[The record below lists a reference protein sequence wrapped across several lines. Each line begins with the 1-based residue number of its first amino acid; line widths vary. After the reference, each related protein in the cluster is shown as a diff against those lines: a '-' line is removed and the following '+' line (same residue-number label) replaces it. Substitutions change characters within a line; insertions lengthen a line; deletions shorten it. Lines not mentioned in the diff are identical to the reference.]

1 MVSGTFVIALSALAV
16 ALVLGWAALAVRV
29 ARARADR
36 AQDEADRLRRD
47 LRKLDAAAAS
57 AQKAEAASQAKSRFL
72 ATVSHEVRTPLNGIL
87 GMAGLLRGA
96 GIDAEQTSYVEAI
109 ETSGRALATL
119 IDEILDFS
127 RIEAGRLE
135 LSPAPFD
142 LAAAADGVVELLA
155 PRAQARGLDI
165 AAHFAPD
172 MPSRIVGDG
181 ARIRQILI
189 NLAGNAVK
197 FTETGGV
204 GMRARV
210 EGETL
215 VFDVEDSGPGVPEN
229 RRAAI
234 FGEFEQG
241 DDSATTRYGGA
252 GLGLAISR
260 RLARLMGG
268 DIVYAPRAE
277 GGSVFTFSLPLKR
290 AEGEAPARPDLA
302 GKRALVAAGSR
313 FEAPYLARKL
323 TEAGAEVVAAPD
335 HAAARDALT
344 CGRRFDIALIDCALG
359 VENARALAGDARAAG
374 ASPLVLFS
382 PFERRALG
390 DVASAGFDGWLVK
403 PVRQR
408 ALFARLDEAPAP
420 RQAAPAP
427 LPEASTGTARVLL
440 AEDNEINAR
449 IVVRMMERLG
459 AQVVHAHDGLEA
471 LDHARAALRGETP
484 RFDLILMD
492 VRMPGLDGLE
502 VTRILRVEEARAGM
516 APTRIVALTA
526 NAFEEDRQAARA
538 AGLDDFM
545 TKPVD
550 AAALAAL
557 MRQAAEAHASA
568 A

>member
-1 MVSGTFVIALSALAV
+1 LVSGTFVIALSALAV
-16 ALVLGWAALAVRV
+16 ALIFGWASLAVRV

-36 AQDEADRLRRD
+36 AQDEAERLRRD

-96 GIDAEQTSYVEAI
+96 GLDAEQTSYVDAI

-142 LAAAADGVVELLA
+142 LAADADGVVELLA

-172 MPSRIVGDG
+172 MPARIVGDG

-197 FTETGGV
+197 FTESGGV
-204 GMRARV
+204 GLCARI

-215 VFDVEDSGPGVPEN
+215 VFEVEDSGPGVPEN

-268 DIVYAPRAE
+268 DISYAPRPE
-277 GGSVFTFSLPLKR
+277 GGSLFTFSLPLRR
-290 AEGEAPARPDLA
+290 AEGEAHTRPNLA
-302 GKRALVAAGSR
+302 GKRALVG
-313 FEAPYLARKL
+313 
-323 TEAGAEVVAAPD
+323 
-335 HAAARDALT
+335 
-344 CGRRFDIALIDCALG
+344 GRRFDIALIDCALG
-359 VENARALAGDARAAG
+359 VENACALAGPARAAG
-374 ASPLVLFS
+374 AGPLVLFS

-390 DVASAGFDGWLVK
+390 DVAAAGFDGWLVK

-408 ALFARLDEAPAP
+408 ALFARLEEAPAP

-427 LPEASTGTARVLL
+427 LPETPAGAARVLL

-502 VTRILRVEEARAGM
+502 ATRILRVEEARAGM

-526 NAFEEDRQAARA
+526 NAFEEDRQAARS

-550 AAALAAL
+550 AGALAAML
-557 MRQAAEAHASA
+557 RQAAEAHASA

>member
-1 MVSGTFVIALSALAV
+1 MSALLAYSLTALAACTGLGWSALAI
-16 ALVLGWAALAVRV
+16 RF
-29 ARARADR
+29 ARARESR
-36 AQDEADRLRRD
+36 ALDESEALRRE
-47 LRKLDAAAAS
+47 LKRLGAAAAS
-57 AQKAEAASQAKSRFL
+57 AKKAEEASLAKSRFL

-87 GMAGLLRGA
+87 GMAGLLRGTRL
-96 GIDAEQTSYVEAI
+96 DAEQASYVEAI
-109 ETSGRALATL
+109 ETSGVALATL

-127 RIEAGRLE
+127 RIEAGKLE
-135 LSPAPFD
+135 LTPAAFD
-142 LAAAADGVVELLA
+142 IAPAVDGVVELLA
-155 PRAQARGLDI
+155 PRAQGKGLDI
-165 AAHFAPD
+165 AAHLAPSV
-172 MPSRIVGDG
+172 PARIVGDA

-204 GMRARV
+204 GLSAGL
-210 EGETL
+210 EGDAL
-215 VFDVEDSGPGVPEN
+215 VFKVADSGPGVPEG

-268 DIVYAPRAE
+268 DIAYEPRPE
-277 GGSVFTFSLPLKR
+277 GGSVFTFSLPLQR
-290 AEGEAPARPDLA
+290 AADDAPAPTLHLDGR
-302 GKRALVAAGSR
+302 RALVAATSR
-313 FEAPYLARKL
+313 FEAPFLAQKL
-323 TEAGAEVVAAPD
+323 ADVGAEVVGAAD
-335 HAAARDALT
+335 AADAIGALT
-344 CGRRFDIALIDCALG
+344 CGRRFDLALIDCALG
-359 VENARALAGDARAAG
+359 VDQARALAAAARAAG

-390 DVASAGFDGWLVK
+390 DVAASGFDGWLVK

-408 ALFARLDEAPAP
+408 ALFARLTQTPSPARP
-420 RQAAPAP
+420 AAPEPTPPA
-427 LPEASTGTARVLL
+427 TTCKARVLL

-449 IVVRMMERLG
+449 IVIRIVERLG
-459 AQVVHAHDGLEA
+459 AEATHARDGLEA
-471 LDHARAALRGETP
+471 LDFARAAMRGERP
-484 RFDLILMD
+484 AFDLILMD

-502 VTRILRVEEARAGM
+502 ATRILRVEEARAGVPPM
-516 APTRIVALTA
+516 RIVALTA
-526 NAFEEDRQAARA
+526 NAFDEDRQAARA

-545 TKPVD
+545 TKPID

-557 MRQAAEAHASA
+557 LAQAAAHATA